1 MNAPTPKMNAH
12 DLAKVKELLEM
23 ADNRLECADHDGG
36 CWRCADLARS
46 YLQVALLIF
55 KQCKGGVS

>member
-1 MNAPTPKMNAH
+1 MNAH

-46 YLQVALLIF
+46 YLQEALLIF